1 MKMDSDEEANWRRQV
16 EQLIETNRL
25 LMEQLRET
33 AQVGH
38 DSRLSPSRADLRVS
52 QKYSGQ
58 GTPYFEDFQRELRAI
73 FFTEGIEDNWDRMKI
88 LLRNLTGVALMNAMT
103 MVDPRLNPGGSVIT
117 DADELLSF
125 LRATFLGPRH
135 DQETMVQWAKLQQG
149 TRSVLEFTNEFQLL
163 LSTMESQFT
172 DMQIAGF
179 YLGGL
184 NLELKAKILASKPEP
199 TFAEARQLAHLF
211 SGSDSYVP
219 HPTTMPTTMSTTPAY
234 PTAPYAGMPYQAM
247 PTSTGATPLDHPMGQ
262 LSINEATL
270 ANIVREEVT
279 ASVEQIARS
288 LRQRQGGGRYRER
301 RPMQCYRCGGFG
313 HLSFDCPN
321 NNRGRGGFSRS
332 NLHRDRIRDSVARQS
347 NTNSSSF
354 YPGFDEKTPKID
366 PQPLVGTPCTI
377 TATYNNC
384 PLDVLLDS
392 GAGTSLVNASTL
404 ERFDIPR
411 HEVKALSMAGAFD
424 DEGPT
429 SNNSAILTLTFDNG
443 QSYTIACYV
452 SPHLHHDIIIGNPD
466 LQKHDLSAL
475 ALKHKATISHVS
487 TPSIFSDH
495 SENNT
500 KRGEETAPSHNAHEK
515 IFTGTKPAKFSK
527 TANEKNGKNKGK
539 GKGKGEGEGKKQRTK
554 EKKRER
560 ETKRKGLEEKGET
573 KVSPEESTPES
584 PFVCEV
590 DQISESSLAR
600 LLRKKSI
607 HYTVL
612 QATCDSL
619 LENSKISDEPC
630 TSISSVTTAT
640 TDNLPPE
647 LAEEFKEIFKEP
659 SKFSKKPIEHVI
671 ELQPHTK
678 AHHARPY
685 RLTPKET
692 KELRLLIDDLLK
704 KKFIDPSTSPF
715 ASPVLLV
722 RKPDGTYRLVIDYR
736 ILNSH
741 TVKENFPIPVIEDLL
756 AKIGKAQ
763 WFSTLD
769 LMSGYY
775 QISVRKEDRPKTA
788 FVTPFGKYQF
798 NVMPFGLTNAPST
811 FCRYMS
817 TVLGDL
823 DFVAVYLDDILIFS
837 KTREEHYNHVR
848 TVLRKLQEAQL
859 IVKRPKCHFFKNKV
873 TFLGHILDGVGIRP
887 RDVKIKAIMEFPEPS
902 TKKQAMSFLG
912 MVNFYRKF
920 IDHCSAKA
928 HPINEFISKENV
940 NWGEAQHKAFIQLKE
955 ALANPPLLVRPHDD
969 GLYRLTTDASKLG
982 YGAVLEE
989 LDANGKVIGVV
1000 GYFSKSLLK
1009 SHHNYT
1015 ASDLELQ
1022 AIVSALSFFRYIL
1035 HGRHFILRTDHS
1047 ALLTLTSKKQPIGR
1061 IARQLDM
1068 LADYDFTI
1076 EHLPG
1081 TQNTTAD
1088 ALSRNF
1094 TNAVRISTVID
1105 VQSDFHPET
1114 WWDDLLGDVYF
1125 APIVKLLEP
1134 SVTLNVRDQIEKRL
1148 QKLKRCPNF
1157 LKRFSL
1163 EGNCLIY
1170 DKDVQLDGQKR
1181 ICVPKTKTKEI
1192 LKKVHDDELQGGH
1205 FGIYNTFLK
1214 AATISYWPRQFKD
1227 VSRYVK
1233 TCLTCQTTK
1242 QGQATSGLLL
1252 QEPPP
1257 VKRWEVIGIDFVLGL
1272 PVTPRGNDMILT
1284 VVDHLTKRAHFIP
1297 TSVTATSQDSLA
1309 MLFNHVF
1316 KLHGFPKKI
1325 VSDRDIRF
1333 TSRFYQEACK
1343 RLGITL
1349 GFSSSN
1355 HPQTNG
1361 TTERLNATLGSVLKR
1376 YCNENHLSWDLEL
1389 PLIEFTYNATPHSTT
1404 QTSPFIADLGYE
1416 PNLPTITTGQRILA
1430 ASDRAVD
1437 FVTKRKA
1444 ILLRTRDLITEF
1456 QRDQEAAV
1464 NGQPRH
1470 RDEIYEVGEYVLL
1483 NRGAYFTGGRY
1494 WKIQPLYVGPFKIVR
1509 KINDN
1514 AFELDLPLMKKVNR
1528 TINKYWFKKLYV
1540 RDDQFPKQPPRTE
1553 SEIIQRIDE
1562 INGLVGYSESE
1573 QVFYCTFTDVD
1584 PQLTTKVHKD
1594 IISRYMDP
1602 DRKEFTPFELHSASC
1617 SDGRDVR

>member
-1 MKMDSDEEANWRRQV
+1 MDSDEEANWRRQV

-58 GTPYFEDFQRELRAI
+58 GTPYFEDFQRELHAI
-73 FFTEGIEDNWDRMKI
+73 FLTEGIEDKWDRMKI

-103 MVDPRLNPGGSVIT
+103 MVDPRLNLGGSVIT

-184 NLELKAKILASKPEP
+184 NPELKAKILASKPEP

-247 PTSTGATPLDHPMGQ
+247 PTSTGATQLDHPMGQ

-279 ASVEQIARS
+279 ASVEQITRS

-301 RPMQCYRCGGFG
+301 RPAQCCSCGGFG

-495 SENNT
+495 PENNT

-560 ETKRKGLEEKGET
+560 ETTRKGLEEKGET

-584 PFVCEV
+584 PFICEV

-612 QATCDSL
+612 HATCDSL
-619 LENSKISDEPC
+619 LENPKISDEPC
-630 TSISSVTTAT
+630 TSISSVTTTT

-671 ELQPHTK
+671 DLQPHTK

-920 IDHCSAKA
+920 IDHCSTKA
-928 HPINEFISKENV
+928 HPINEFISKEDV

-989 LDANGKVIGVV
+989 LDTNGKVIGVV

-1094 TNAVRISTVID
+1094 TNTVRISTVID

-1134 SVTLNVRDQIEKRL
+1134 SVTLNVRDQHTRDQIEKRL
-1148 QKLKRCPNF
+1148 QKLRRCPNF

-1181 ICVPKTKTKEI
+1181 ICAPKAKTKEI
-1192 LKKVHDDELQGGH
+1192 LKKVHDDELHGGH

-1214 AATISYWPRQFKD
+1214 AATITYWPHQFKD

-1284 VVDHLTKRAHFIP
+1284 VIDHLTKRAHFIP

-1333 TSRFYQEACK
+1333 TSRFYREACK

-1361 TTERLNATLGSVLKR
+1361 TTERLNATLGSLLKR

-1416 PNLPTITTGQRILA
+1416 PNLPTITTGQRVLA

-1437 FVTKRKA
+1437 
-1444 ILLRTRDLITEF
+1444 LLPNRRPSYCE
-1456 QRDQEAAV
+1456 
-1464 NGQPRH
+1464 P
-1470 RDEIYEVGEYVLL
+1470 EI
-1483 NRGAYFTGGRY
+1483 
-1494 WKIQPLYVGPFKIVR
+1494 
-1509 KINDN
+1509 
-1514 AFELDLPLMKKVNR
+1514 
-1528 TINKYWFKKLYV
+1528 
-1540 RDDQFPKQPPRTE
+1540 
-1553 SEIIQRIDE
+1553 
-1562 INGLVGYSESE
+1562 
-1573 QVFYCTFTDVD
+1573 
-1584 PQLTTKVHKD
+1584 
-1594 IISRYMDP
+1594 
-1602 DRKEFTPFELHSASC
+1602 
-1617 SDGRDVR
+1617 

>member
-1 MKMDSDEEANWRRQV
+1 MKMDSDEEANWRHQV

-58 GTPYFEDFQRELRAI
+58 GTPYFEDFQRELHAI
-73 FFTEGIEDNWDRMKI
+73 FLTEGIEDKWDRMKI

-149 TRSVLEFTNEFQLL
+149 TRSVLEFTNVFQLL

-184 NLELKAKILASKPEP
+184 NPELKAKILASKPEP

-234 PTAPYAGMPYQAM
+234 PTAPYAGMPYQTM
-247 PTSTGATPLDHPMGQ
+247 PTSTGATPLDQPMGQ

-279 ASVEQIARS
+279 ASVEQITRS

-301 RPMQCYRCGGFG
+301 RPAQCYRCGGFG

-404 ERFDIPR
+404 ERFNIPR

-495 SENNT
+495 PENNT
-500 KRGEETAPSHNAHEK
+500 KLGEKTAPSHNAHEK

-527 TANEKNGKNKGK
+527 TANEKNGKNKGKGK

-573 KVSPEESTPES
+573 KVSPEESNPES

-612 QATCDSL
+612 HATCDSL

-692 KELRLLIDDLLK
+692 KELRLLIDDLLR

-848 TVLRKLQEAQL
+848 TVLRKLQKAQL
-859 IVKRPKCHFFKNKV
+859 TVKRPKCHFFKNKV

-887 RDVKIKAIMEFPEPS
+887 RDVKVKAIMEFPEPS

-920 IDHCSAKA
+920 IDHCSTKA
-928 HPINEFISKENV
+928 HPINEFISKEDV

-989 LDANGKVIGVV
+989 LDTNGKVIGVV

-1094 TNAVRISTVID
+1094 TNTVRISTVID

-1134 SVTLNVRDQIEKRL
+1134 SVTLNVRDQHTRDQIEKRL

-1192 LKKVHDDELQGGH
+1192 LKKVHDDELHGGH

-1214 AATISYWPRQFKD
+1214 AATITYWPHQFKD

-1284 VVDHLTKRAHFIP
+1284 VIDHLTKRAHFIP

-1333 TSRFYQEACK
+1333 TSRFYREACK

-1361 TTERLNATLGSVLKR
+1361 TTERLNATLGSLLKR

-1389 PLIEFTYNATPHSTT
+1389 PLIEFTYNATPPSTT
-1404 QTSPFIADLGYE
+1404 QTSPFIADLGYG
-1416 PNLPTITTGQRILA
+1416 PNLPTIKTGQRILA

-1437 FVTKRKA
+1437 FVTKQKA

-1456 QRDQEAAV
+1456 QRDQEAAA
-1464 NGQPRH
+1464 NGQPQH
-1470 RDEIYEVGEYVLL
+1470 RNETYEVGEYVLL
-1483 NRGAYFTGGRY
+1483 NRGAYFTGGEVLENTTFICRS
-1494 WKIQPLYVGPFKIVR
+1494 IQNCKE
-1509 KINDN
+1509 NQ
-1514 AFELDLPLMKKVNR
+1514 
-1528 TINKYWFKKLYV
+1528 W
-1540 RDDQFPKQPPRTE
+1540 
-1553 SEIIQRIDE
+1553 QR
-1562 INGLVGYSESE
+1562 L
-1573 QVFYCTFTDVD
+1573 
-1584 PQLTTKVHKD
+1584 
-1594 IISRYMDP
+1594 
-1602 DRKEFTPFELHSASC
+1602 
-1617 SDGRDVR
+1617 

>member
-1 MKMDSDEEANWRRQV
+1 MDSDEEANWRRQV

-58 GTPYFEDFQRELRAI
+58 GTPYFEDFQRELHAI
-73 FFTEGIEDNWDRMKI
+73 FLTEGIEDKWDRMKI

-184 NLELKAKILASKPEP
+184 NPELKAKILASKPEP

-270 ANIVREEVT
+270 ANIVREEVS
-279 ASVEQIARS
+279 ASVEQITRS

-301 RPMQCYRCGGFG
+301 RPAQCYSCGGFG

-377 TATYNNC
+377 TAMYNNC

-500 KRGEETAPSHNAHEK
+500 KRGEETTPSHNAHEK

-612 QATCDSL
+612 HATCDSL

-671 ELQPHTK
+671 ELQP
-678 AHHARPY
+678 
-685 RLTPKET
+685 LT
-692 KELRLLIDDLLK
+692 
-704 KKFIDPSTSPF
+704 
-715 ASPVLLV
+715 
-722 RKPDGTYRLVIDYR
+722 RKPTMLDPID
-736 ILNSH
+736 
-741 TVKENFPIPVIEDLL
+741 
-756 AKIGKAQ
+756 
-763 WFSTLD
+763 
-769 LMSGYY
+769 
-775 QISVRKEDRPKTA
+775 
-788 FVTPFGKYQF
+788 
-798 NVMPFGLTNAPST
+798 
-811 FCRYMS
+811 
-817 TVLGDL
+817 
-823 DFVAVYLDDILIFS
+823 
-837 KTREEHYNHVR
+837 
-848 TVLRKLQEAQL
+848 
-859 IVKRPKCHFFKNKV
+859 
-873 TFLGHILDGVGIRP
+873 
-887 RDVKIKAIMEFPEPS
+887 
-902 TKKQAMSFLG
+902 
-912 MVNFYRKF
+912 
-920 IDHCSAKA
+920 
-928 HPINEFISKENV
+928 
-940 NWGEAQHKAFIQLKE
+940 
-955 ALANPPLLVRPHDD
+955 
-969 GLYRLTTDASKLG
+969 
-982 YGAVLEE
+982 
-989 LDANGKVIGVV
+989 
-1000 GYFSKSLLK
+1000 
-1009 SHHNYT
+1009 
-1015 ASDLELQ
+1015 
-1022 AIVSALSFFRYIL
+1022 
-1035 HGRHFILRTDHS
+1035 
-1047 ALLTLTSKKQPIGR
+1047 
-1061 IARQLDM
+1061 
-1068 LADYDFTI
+1068 
-1076 EHLPG
+1076 
-1081 TQNTTAD
+1081 
-1088 ALSRNF
+1088 
-1094 TNAVRISTVID
+1094 
-1105 VQSDFHPET
+1105 
-1114 WWDDLLGDVYF
+1114 
-1125 APIVKLLEP
+1125 
-1134 SVTLNVRDQIEKRL
+1134 
-1148 QKLKRCPNF
+1148 
-1157 LKRFSL
+1157 
-1163 EGNCLIY
+1163 
-1170 DKDVQLDGQKR
+1170 
-1181 ICVPKTKTKEI
+1181 
-1192 LKKVHDDELQGGH
+1192 
-1205 FGIYNTFLK
+1205 
-1214 AATISYWPRQFKD
+1214 
-1227 VSRYVK
+1227 
-1233 TCLTCQTTK
+1233 
-1242 QGQATSGLLL
+1242 
-1252 QEPPP
+1252 
-1257 VKRWEVIGIDFVLGL
+1257 
-1272 PVTPRGNDMILT
+1272 
-1284 VVDHLTKRAHFIP
+1284 
-1297 TSVTATSQDSLA
+1297 
-1309 MLFNHVF
+1309 
-1316 KLHGFPKKI
+1316 
-1325 VSDRDIRF
+1325 
-1333 TSRFYQEACK
+1333 
-1343 RLGITL
+1343 
-1349 GFSSSN
+1349 
-1355 HPQTNG
+1355 
-1361 TTERLNATLGSVLKR
+1361 
-1376 YCNENHLSWDLEL
+1376 
-1389 PLIEFTYNATPHSTT
+1389 
-1404 QTSPFIADLGYE
+1404 
-1416 PNLPTITTGQRILA
+1416 
-1430 ASDRAVD
+1430 
-1437 FVTKRKA
+1437 
-1444 ILLRTRDLITEF
+1444 
-1456 QRDQEAAV
+1456 
-1464 NGQPRH
+1464 
-1470 RDEIYEVGEYVLL
+1470 
-1483 NRGAYFTGGRY
+1483 
-1494 WKIQPLYVGPFKIVR
+1494 
-1509 KINDN
+1509 
-1514 AFELDLPLMKKVNR
+1514 
-1528 TINKYWFKKLYV
+1528 
-1540 RDDQFPKQPPRTE
+1540 
-1553 SEIIQRIDE
+1553 
-1562 INGLVGYSESE
+1562 
-1573 QVFYCTFTDVD
+1573 
-1584 PQLTTKVHKD
+1584 
-1594 IISRYMDP
+1594 
-1602 DRKEFTPFELHSASC
+1602 
-1617 SDGRDVR
+1617 

>member
-1 MKMDSDEEANWRRQV
+1 MDSEEETSWRNQV

-25 LMEQLRET
+25 LMEQLRQT
-33 AQVGH
+33 AQAGH

-58 GTPYFEDFQRELRAI
+58 GTPHFEDFQRELRAI
-73 FFTEGIEDNWDRMKI
+73 FLTEGIEDNWDRMKI
-88 LLRNLTGVALMNAMT
+88 LLRNLTGVALKNAMT

-125 LRATFLGPRH
+125 LRASFLGPRH

-184 NLELKAKILASKPEP
+184 NPELKAKILASKPEP

-219 HPTTMPTTMSTTPAY
+219 HPTTMPTTMSTAPAY

-279 ASVEQIARS
+279 ASVEQITRS

-301 RPMQCYRCGGFG
+301 RPAQCYSCGGFG

-354 YPGFDEKTPKID
+354 YPGSDEKTPKID

-495 SENNT
+495 PENNT

-539 GKGKGEGEGKKQRTK
+539 GKGKGKGEGEGKKQRTK

-560 ETKRKGLEEKGET
+560 VTKRKGLEERGET

-612 QATCDSL
+612 HATCDSL

-887 RDVKIKAIMEFPEPS
+887 RDVKVKAIMEFPEPS

-920 IDHCSAKA
+920 IDHCSTKA
-928 HPINEFISKENV
+928 HPINEFISKEDV

-1094 TNAVRISTVID
+1094 TNTVRISTVID

-1134 SVTLNVRDQIEKRL
+1134 SVTLNVRDQHTRDQIEKRL

-1192 LKKVHDDELQGGH
+1192 LKKVHDDELHGGH

-1214 AATISYWPRQFKD
+1214 AATISYWPHQFKD

-1257 VKRWEVIGIDFVLGL
+1257 VKRSGSHRDRLCFR
-1272 PVTPRGNDMILT
+1272 TASY
-1284 VVDHLTKRAHFIP
+1284 TKR
-1297 TSVTATSQDSLA
+1297 
-1309 MLFNHVF
+1309 
-1316 KLHGFPKKI
+1316 
-1325 VSDRDIRF
+1325 
-1333 TSRFYQEACK
+1333 
-1343 RLGITL
+1343 
-1349 GFSSSN
+1349 
-1355 HPQTNG
+1355 
-1361 TTERLNATLGSVLKR
+1361 
-1376 YCNENHLSWDLEL
+1376 
-1389 PLIEFTYNATPHSTT
+1389 
-1404 QTSPFIADLGYE
+1404 
-1416 PNLPTITTGQRILA
+1416 
-1430 ASDRAVD
+1430 
-1437 FVTKRKA
+1437 
-1444 ILLRTRDLITEF
+1444 
-1456 QRDQEAAV
+1456 
-1464 NGQPRH
+1464 
-1470 RDEIYEVGEYVLL
+1470 
-1483 NRGAYFTGGRY
+1483 
-1494 WKIQPLYVGPFKIVR
+1494 
-1509 KINDN
+1509 
-1514 AFELDLPLMKKVNR
+1514 
-1528 TINKYWFKKLYV
+1528 
-1540 RDDQFPKQPPRTE
+1540 
-1553 SEIIQRIDE
+1553 
-1562 INGLVGYSESE
+1562 
-1573 QVFYCTFTDVD
+1573 
-1584 PQLTTKVHKD
+1584 
-1594 IISRYMDP
+1594 
-1602 DRKEFTPFELHSASC
+1602 
-1617 SDGRDVR
+1617 